1 MKQIKLLSATLLILF
16 ILNSCNKTPHEKLI
30 GEWDIDKIE
39 NPQIE
44 DTDIDA
50 FNELNK
56 NALDNEV
63 FSFTDEKVSKKLPEA
78 SEGTWEMDEAGT
90 LLTIDWGESDIMS
103 PHSYTVKALTNES
116 LILEEDFDDFTIST
130 TFKKVK

>member
-1 MKQIKLLSATLLILF
+1 MKQIKLLSATFLILF
-16 ILNSCNKTPHEKLI
+16 ILSSCNKTPHDKI
-30 GEWDIDKIE
+30 MGNWNITKIE

-56 NALDNEV
+56 DALDNEV
-63 FSFTDEKVSKKLPEA
+63 FNFVEEKVSKKLPEA

-90 LLTIDWGESDIMS
+90 ILTIDWGESDIMS
-103 PHSYTVKALTNES
+103 PHSYSIKALSNES
-116 LILEEDFDDFTIST
+116 LILEEDFDDFIITT
-130 TFKKVK
+130 TFEKVK